1 MEAAEEAKQAMKK
14 TMKKT
19 IAFAFPFVLAG
30 VASPTRGET
39 PPPAPVLAPSPGD
52 VIPAFDAQ
60 RIDGTTEHV
69 SFPKGSKTV
78 LLFFLSGCPT
88 CHKMIPEWNRA
99 YDRRSP
105 ALKVIGVIMD
115 QEPLGF
121 FDMMPIK
128 FPVVRPPGRD
138 FLRALKVNRAP
149 TTLRVSSGGTI
160 ADVGLGLLDPIRLGE
175 LFKP

>member
-1 MEAAEEAKQAMKK
+1 MNRLTLASLCLL
-14 TMKKT
+14 
-19 IAFAFPFVLAG
+19 VLG
-30 VASPTRGET
+30 VGASPGSAET
-39 PPPAPVLAPSPGD
+39 PATAQALAPSPGD

-60 RIDGTTEHV
+60 RIDGSIEHI

-99 YDRRSP
+99 FERKASDI
-105 ALKVIGVIMD
+105 KVIGVIMD

-121 FDMMPIK
+121 FDTMPIK
-128 FPVVRPPGRD
+128 FPVVRPPGRE
-138 FLRALKVNRAP
+138 FLKTLKVNRAP
-149 TTLRVSSGGTI
+149 TTLRVSAGG
-160 ADVGLGLLDPIRLGE
+160 AVDDVGLGLLDPIRLGQ

>member
-1 MEAAEEAKQAMKK
+1 MKSA
-14 TMKKT
+14 TL
-19 IAFAFPFVLAG
+19 ASLCLFVLAG
-30 VASPTRGET
+30 AAPLARAET
-39 PPPAPVLAPSPGD
+39 PAAAPVLAPSPGD

-99 YDRRSP
+99 FDRKPSD
-105 ALKVIGVIMD
+105 LKVIGVIMD

-121 FDMMPIK
+121 FDTMPIK
-128 FPVVRPPGRD
+128 FPVVRPPGRE
-138 FLRALKVNRAP
+138 FLKTLKVNRAP
-149 TTLRVSSGGTI
+149 TTLRVSAGG
-160 ADVGLGLLDPIRLGE
+160 AVDDVGLGLLDPIRLGQ